1 MQSHDLWNLFL
12 ETGMPEAYLL
22 YKSVLKA
29 EKANVLDD
37 SGSCFTGHSLQ

>member
-1 MQSHDLWNLFL
+1 MRSQDYWNLFL

-29 EKANVLDD
+29 EKPHVLDD
-37 SGSCFTGHSLQ
+37 TRPGFAGHSLQ